1 MSKYLQQS
9 WFYTLVS
16 CQLNRLSSYITLIH
30 NLFLINEHFT
40 LFFSILIDLQT
51 FRKGEKDFADMEFG
65 ITDTDTC
72 GSHKSTRSS
81 CMLSPSGDF
90 QKNICSTYQS
100 AAIFIITSHCG
111 AKFYHSH
118 G

>member
-1 MSKYLQQS
+1 MSKYLKQS

-30 NLFLINEHFT
+30 NLFLINEHFI

-51 FRKGEKDFADMEFG
+51 FRKGKKDFADMEFG

-72 GSHKSTRSS
+72 ALAVIGT
-81 CMLSPSGDF
+81 LGV
-90 QKNICSTYQS
+90 
-100 AAIFIITSHCG
+100 
-111 AKFYHSH
+111 
-118 G
+118 